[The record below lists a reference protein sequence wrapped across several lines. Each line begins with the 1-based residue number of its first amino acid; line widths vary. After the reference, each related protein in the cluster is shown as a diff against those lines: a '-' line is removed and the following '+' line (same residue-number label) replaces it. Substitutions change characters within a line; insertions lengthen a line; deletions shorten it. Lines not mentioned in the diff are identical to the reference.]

1 MPIPFLLAGLGVAAG
16 VLGAG
21 GHLSAKE
28 TNERAQ
34 RVAEDAQ
41 ELYNDAKRSLETSRK
56 KTEDSLMK
64 LGYAKKKTLD
74 TSMKIYIEARDKI
87 KHLELRDS
95 AGMNELIN
103 LGLDDQGELQIREM
117 TDIYSSTIQSGATG
131 AAAGAVLALA
141 ANGSLPIVTSGLAT
155 AGSALLAGEVGAAAG
170 IAGSALSVGAA
181 MTPLAAVA
189 APVIF
194 FTGLSASMKADENL
208 EKANA
213 MYAQAEAA
221 AEKMKV
227 SQVMCGAIA
236 ERSDMFYDLLQKLDG
251 MFTECSVLLA
261 AVIRKREGRFFKKK
275 LTMASFT
282 AQDKKL
288 MAVTGALAKAVKTV
302 IDTPILSGEGELTEE
317 SQATVEA
324 ATAMLPEFTSQVAD
338 VRCTNYGVRANVRS
352 AQRMAAAARPAA
364 EGSKG
369 RVFPYVL
376 GVILAEILSLSIATL
391 YSTNFHSFL
400 FMPMSFVNAI
410 VIWILT
416 FISTIILGG
425 QVRSD
430 GWRSACSMIAA
441 ACSSI
446 LYVQFCWYFE
456 WFEHPFVV
464 SGITFLILRFIANR
478 LKNGADESFSGSYI
492 YRLFYCFRRH
502 PQWFWAYIFF
512 ATPGADSNIW
522 LLAITGIIVTVL
534 TFKTMVA
541 SYSGGVS

>member
-41 ELYNDAKRSLETSRK
+41 ELYNDAKRSLEASRK

-189 APVIF
+189 APVIL

-282 AQDKKL
+282 TQDKKL

-338 VRCTNYGVRANVRS
+338 VRCTNYGVRANVKKAKKKLAGKS
-352 AQRMAAAARPAA
+352 KKSSVSVAGVI
-364 EGSKG
+364 GSILC
-369 RVFPYVL
+369 YVL
-376 GVILAEILSLSIATL
+376 AVILAQFFSNLIAGAITTDFHTFLSLPMYTVNKIAL
-391 YSTNFHSFL
+391 
-400 FMPMSFVNAI
+400 
-410 VIWILT
+410 WILF
-416 FISTIILGG
+416 FISILVLTGKVKNEACQAICLLVLPVCATVLMVQTCWFLEWYVHKFILGG
-425 QVRSD
+425 IFYLIFRGIFSAFKDSVSEFQSTYFVSLLCCLYRIGKYFIIYAACTEPGEPDLSYVIVIMAIVYLVRSYKRMTD
-430 GWRSACSMIAA
+430 
-441 ACSSI
+441 
-446 LYVQFCWYFE
+446 LE
-456 WFEHPFVV
+456 
-464 SGITFLILRFIANR
+464 
-478 LKNGADESFSGSYI
+478 
-492 YRLFYCFRRH
+492 
-502 PQWFWAYIFF
+502 
-512 ATPGADSNIW
+512 
-522 LLAITGIIVTVL
+522 
-534 TFKTMVA
+534 
-541 SYSGGVS
+541 